1 MELKQRTLTNYSVTL
16 ASDAEGDKPAV
27 VHIKARGKD
36 CVYACPLREYEDFK
50 GMNAPEVITLNIDHD
65 TDKTI
70 GKAYNFALTEYGLE
84 CDAEIYPTLHP
95 EAPRVI
101 EMLKHGLPLQA
112 SITFTWN
119 TSDDLDLVEEGQKAE
134 VNGYMVDGPA
144 FIFRRWDLRSLALCI
159 HGADNSTTVEAVSL
173 SMEKFKE
180 LLNMKKQR
188 SEDDKLVVD
197 DEEKKVENADEQTD
211 APAETPTEGSDVE
224 ARLTAIES
232 KLNDLENAVA
242 ALQATSET
250 ETEPVKIEESDE
262 EEKPEDEEKKELSKK
277 IETLEASIKN
287 LAKTVVKNYNA
298 ERAEN
303 TPIGYPAD
311 EQGEHD
317 PRAGSRRFCSYGLT
331 SSKK

>member
-1 MELKQRTLTNYSVTL
+1 
-16 ASDAEGDKPAV
+16 
-27 VHIKARGKD
+27 
-36 CVYACPLREYEDFK
+36 
-50 GMNAPEVITLNIDHD
+50 
-65 TDKTI
+65 
-70 GKAYNFALTEYGLE
+70 
-84 CDAEIYPTLHP
+84 
-95 EAPRVI
+95 
-101 EMLKHGLPLQA
+101 
-112 SITFTWN
+112 
-119 TSDDLDLVEEGQKAE
+119 
-134 VNGYMVDGPA
+134 
-144 FIFRRWDLRSLALCI
+144 
-159 HGADNSTTVEAVSL
+159 
-173 SMEKFKE
+173 
-180 LLNMKKQR
+180 MKKQR
-188 SEDDKLVVD
+188 SEDDKPVVD

-250 ETEPVKIEESDE
+250 ETEPVKIEESDD

-287 LAKTVVKNYNA
+287 LSKTVVKNYNA

-317 PRAGSRRFCSYGLT
+317 PRAGSRRFSSYGLT

>member
-1 MELKQRTLTNYSVTL
+1 MELKQRTLTNYSVEL

-36 CVYACPLREYEDFK
+36 CVYACPLREYEDFE
-50 GMNAPEVITLNIDHD
+50 GMNAPEVITLNVDHD

-101 EMLKHGLPLQA
+101 EMLRHGLPLQA

-119 TSDDLDLVEEGQKAE
+119 TQDDVDLIEEGKNAS
-134 VNGYMVDGPA
+134 VNGIEVDGPA
-144 FIFRRWDLRSLALCI
+144 LIFRRWYLRSLAICI

-180 LLNMKKQR
+180 LLKMKKQR
-188 SEDDKLVVD
+188 SEEEKPVVD

-250 ETEPVKIEESDE
+250 ETDPVKIEESDDAKE
-262 EEKPEDEEKKELSKK
+262 DDEEKKELSKK
-277 IETLEASIKN
+277 IASIDAAIKN
-287 LAKTVVKNYNA
+287 LSETIVKNYNA
-298 ERAEN
+298 ERAES

>member
-36 CVYACPLREYEDFK
+36 CVYACPLREYEDFE

-84 CDAEIYPTLHP
+84 CDAEIYPTLHH

-101 EMLKHGLPLQA
+101 EMLKHELPLQA

-119 TSDDLDLVEEGQKAE
+119 TQDDVDLIEEGQKAE
-134 VNGYMVDGPA
+134 VNGCEVDGPA
-144 FIFRRWDLRSLALCI
+144 VVFRRWWLRSLALCI
-159 HGADNSTTVEAVSL
+159 HGADNTTTVEAVSL

-180 LLNMKKQR
+180 LLRMKKQR
-188 SEDDKLVVD
+188 SEEEKPVVD
-197 DEEKKVENADEQTD
+197 DEEKKIDNADEQTD
-211 APAETPTEGSDVE
+211 APAETSDVE
-224 ARLTAIES
+224 ARLTAIEQ
-232 KLNDLENAVA
+232 KVEDLANAVA

-250 ETEPVKIEESDE
+250 ESDPVKIEESDE
-262 EEKPEDEEKKELSKK
+262 EKPEDEEKKDLSKK
-277 IETLEASIKN
+277 IESIEASIKN
-287 LAKTVVKNYNA
+287 LSETIVKNYNA
-298 ERAEN
+298 ERAES

-311 EQGEHD
+311 DPGEHD
-317 PRAGSRRFCSYGLT
+317 PRAGSRRYCSCGLT

>member
-1 MELKQRTLTNYSVTL
+1 MELKQRTLTNYSVEL

-36 CVYACPLREYEDFK
+36 CVYACPLREYEDFE

-84 CDAEIYPTLHP
+84 CDAEIYPSLHP

-112 SITFTWN
+112 SITFTTN
-119 TSDDLDLVEEGQKAE
+119 EQDDIDLVEEGQKAS
-134 VNGYMVDGPA
+134 VNGFEVDGPA
-144 FIFRRWDLRSLALCI
+144 FIYRRWNLRSLAICI

-173 SMEKFKE
+173 SQEKFKE
-180 LLNMKKQR
+180 LLKMKKQR
-188 SEDDKLVVD
+188 SEEEKPVVD
-197 DEEKKVENADEQTD
+197 DEEKKVENADEQTQT
-211 APAETPTEGSDVE
+211 PEETPTEGSDVE
-224 ARLTAIES
+224 ARLSAIEQ
-232 KLNDLENAVA
+232 KLDDLANAVA

-250 ETEPVKIEESDE
+250 ETDPVKIEESDDAKE
-262 EEKPEDEEKKELSKK
+262 DDEEKKELSKK

-311 EQGEHD
+311 EQCEHD